1 MSSFSQGRF
10 ALAISDRSGMA
21 FPYNEMVREWN
32 GALVHNSEYEPKQPQ
47 LQPKPTN
54 ADPQALQ
61 RARPARTEF
70 PTEDFLP
77 DNAFQLNTEPPVLV
91 PTQTALRISAP
102 NSGLVNG
109 DHVRFRNIKTPLL
122 TDDGTVYYKVVE
134 LELATTL
141 TNAINATDIKI
152 RLDDMP
158 TVTTLGNTWPS
169 SGFMMI
175 EKVNSETG
183 MFENEVIEYKEGLTT
198 DNFFIVV
205 KRGTSAPYR
214 GVSPEKTTASSHPV
228 GAKVY
233 GSRPVTMIQTTSVN
247 DANTTVTEENSY
259 LVPALVIGLSFI
271 NGTYLAGGG
280 LQCTYGPINDRA

>member
-1 MSSFSQGRF
+1 MTSFSQGKY

-70 PTEDFLP
+70 ATEDFLP
-77 DNAFQLNTEPPVLV
+77 NNPFQLSSTYLV
-91 PTQTALRISAP
+91 PTQTALSVNAA

-109 DHVRFRNIKTPLL
+109 DHVRFRNVKTPLL
-122 TDDGTVYYKVVE
+122 TDDGTVYYKAIE

-141 TNAINATDIKI
+141 TNAINATDTTIT
-152 RLDDMP
+152 LDDMP
-158 TVTTLGNTWPS
+158 TVTTLGSTWPS

-175 EKVNSETG
+175 EKVNSVTG
-183 MFENEVIEYKEGLTT
+183 MFENEVIEYTGGNRT
-198 DNFFIVV
+198 DNIFNVV
-205 KRGTSAPYR
+205 SRGTSAPYR
-214 GVSPEKTTASSHPV
+214 GVSPEKTTASSHPI

-233 GSRPVTMIQTTSVN
+233 GSRPVTMVQTTYVN

-259 LVPALVIGLSFI
+259 LVPALAIPLDFVA
-271 NGTYLAGGG
+271 GTYLAGGG

>member
-1 MSSFSQGRF
+1 MTTFSQGKY

-32 GALVHNSEYEPKQPQ
+32 GALVHISEYEPKQPQ
-47 LQPKPTN
+47 LEPKPTS

-77 DNAFQLNTEPPVLV
+77 DNPFQLSSTYLV
-91 PTQTALRISAP
+91 PTQTALSVNAA
-102 NSGLVNG
+102 NSDLVNG
-109 DHVRFRNIKTPLL
+109 DHVRFRNVKTPLL
-122 TDDGTVYYKVVE
+122 TDDGTVYYQAIE

-141 TNAINATDIKI
+141 TNAINATDTTIT
-152 RLDDMP
+152 LDDMP
-158 TVTTLGNTWPS
+158 NVVTLGSTWPS

-183 MFENEVIEYKEGLTT
+183 MFENEVIEYTGGSRS
-198 DNFFIVV
+198 DNIFNVV
-205 KRGTSAPYR
+205 SRGTSAPYR
-214 GVSPEKTTASSHPV
+214 GVSPEKTTASSHPI

-233 GSRPVTMIQTTSVN
+233 GSRPVTMVQTTYVN

-259 LVPALVIGLSFI
+259 LVPALAIGMNFVA
-271 NGTYLAGGG
+271 GTYLAGGG
-280 LQCTYGPINDRA
+280 LQCTYGPINDRG

>member
-1 MSSFSQGRF
+1 MSSFSQGRY
-10 ALAISDRSGMA
+10 ALAISDRSGLA

-77 DNAFQLNTEPPVLV
+77 NNPFQLNSTPLV
-91 PTQTALRISAP
+91 PTQTALSVNAA

-109 DHVRFRNIKTPLL
+109 DHVRFRNVKTPLL
-122 TDDGTVYYKVVE
+122 TDDGTVYYQAIE

-141 TNAINATDIKI
+141 TNAINATDTII
-152 RLDDMP
+152 TLDDMP
-158 TVTTLGNTWPS
+158 NVVTLGSTWPS

-175 EKVNSETG
+175 EKVNSVTG
-183 MFENEVIEYKEGLTT
+183 MFENEVIEYTGG
-198 DNFFIVV
+198 NRSNNIFNVV
-205 KRGTSAPYR
+205 SRGTSAPYR
-214 GVSPEKTTASSHPV
+214 GVSPEKTTASSHPI
-228 GAKVY
+228 GAKVF
-233 GSRPVTMIQTTSVN
+233 GSRPVTMVQTTSVN

-259 LVPALVIGLSFI
+259 LVPALAIGMSFVS
-271 NGTYLAGGG
+271 GTYLAGGG
-280 LQCTYGPINDRA
+280 LQCTYGPINDRG

>member
-1 MSSFSQGRF
+1 
-10 ALAISDRSGMA
+10 MA

-70 PTEDFLP
+70 ATEDFLP
-77 DNAFQLNTEPPVLV
+77 NNPFQLSSTYLV
-91 PTQTALRISAP
+91 PTQRALSVNAA

-109 DHVRFRNIKTPLL
+109 DHVRFRNVKTPLL
-122 TDDGTVYYKVVE
+122 TDDGTVYYQAIE

-141 TNAINATDIKI
+141 TNAINATDTII
-152 RLDDMP
+152 TLDDMP
-158 TVTTLGNTWPS
+158 NVVTLGSTWPS
-169 SGFMMI
+169 SGFMII

-183 MFENEVIEYKEGLTT
+183 MFENEVIEYTGGRRT
-198 DNFFIVV
+198 DNIFQVV
-205 KRGTSAPYR
+205 SRGTSAPYR
-214 GVSPEKTTASSHPV
+214 GVSPEKTTASSHPI
-228 GAKVY
+228 GAKVF
-233 GSRPVTMIQTTSVN
+233 GSRPVTMVQTTSVN
-247 DANTTVTEENSY
+247 DANTTVTKENSY
-259 LVPALVIGLSFI
+259 LVPALAIPLDFVA
-271 NGTYLAGGG
+271 GTYLAGGG

>member
-1 MSSFSQGRF
+1 MTSFAQGKH
-10 ALAISDRSGMA
+10 ALAISDRSGLA

-77 DNAFQLNTEPPVLV
+77 NNPFQLSSTYLV
-91 PTQTALRISAP
+91 PTQTALSVNAA

-109 DHVRFRNIKTPLL
+109 DHVRFRSVKTPLFDSDQL
-122 TDDGTVYYKVVE
+122 IYYKVVE

-141 TNAINATDIKI
+141 TNAINATDTTIT
-152 RLDDMP
+152 LDNMP
-158 TVTTLGNTWPS
+158 TVTTLGSTWPS

-175 EKVNSETG
+175 EKVNSVTG
-183 MFENEVIEYKEGLTT
+183 MFENEVIEYTGGNRT
-198 DNFFIVV
+198 NNIFNVV
-205 KRGTSAPYR
+205 ARGTSAPYR
-214 GVSPEKTTASSHPV
+214 GVSPEKTTASSHPI
-228 GAKVY
+228 GAKVF
-233 GSRPVTMIQTTSVN
+233 GSRPVTMVQTTSVN

-259 LVPALVIGLSFI
+259 LVPALAIGMDFVA
-271 NGTYLAGGG
+271 GTYLAGGG
-280 LQCTYGPINDRA
+280 LQCTYGPINDRG

>member
-1 MSSFSQGRF
+1 MSSFSQGKY

-70 PTEDFLP
+70 ATEDFLP
-77 DNAFQLNTEPPVLV
+77 NNPFQLSSTYLV
-91 PTQTALRISAP
+91 PTQTALSVNAA

-109 DHVRFRNIKTPLL
+109 DHVRFRNVKTPLL
-122 TDDGTVYYKVVE
+122 TDDGTVYYKAIE

-141 TNAINATDIKI
+141 TNAINATDTTIT
-152 RLDDMP
+152 LDDMP
-158 TVTTLGNTWPS
+158 NVVTLGSTWPS

-175 EKVNSETG
+175 EKVNSVTG
-183 MFENEVIEYKEGLTT
+183 MFENEVIEYTGGNRS
-198 DNFFIVV
+198 DNIFNVV
-205 KRGTSAPYR
+205 SRGTSAPYR
-214 GVSPEKTTASSHPV
+214 GVSPEKTTAGSHPI
-228 GAKVY
+228 GAKVF
-233 GSRPVTMIQTTSVN
+233 GSRPVTMVQTTSVN

-259 LVPALVIGLSFI
+259 LVPALAIPLDFVA
-271 NGTYLAGGG
+271 GTYLAGGG
-280 LQCTYGPINDRA
+280 LQCTYGPINDRG